1 VSLRGQFLTAAAAP
15 KLVPVECP
23 KLGLTVFVNGSMKVA
38 DRLQVSKLSQA
49 DEDISVKLVILAA
62 RDESGA
68 PLFTPEDE
76 AALAE
81 ADGEEVQ
88 RIALAALRA
97 NGMASGSVE
106 AARKN

>member
-1 VSLRGQFLTAAAAP
+1 VSALRDQFLAAAP

-23 KLGLTVFVNGSMKVA
+23 KLGGLTVYVNGSMKVA
-38 DRLQVSKLSQA
+38 DRLHVSKLSQA

-97 NGMASGSVE
+97 NGMAAGSVE